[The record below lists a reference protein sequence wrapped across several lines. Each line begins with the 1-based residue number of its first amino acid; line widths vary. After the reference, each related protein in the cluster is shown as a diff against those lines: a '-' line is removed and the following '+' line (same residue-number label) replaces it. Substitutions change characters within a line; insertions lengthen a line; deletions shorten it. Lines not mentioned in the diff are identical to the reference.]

1 MPAEALRT
9 LPLLALGFR
18 PFFLSAALSAT
29 LLMLLWLGILQAF
42 LPAPEG
48 YGAIGWHAHE
58 MLFGYTC
65 AVIAG
70 FLLTATRNWSGVET
84 AKGMPLLGLVLLWLS
99 GRILPFIPM
108 RPEWLVS
115 GIDLAFL
122 PLLGAALIKPL
133 FADKITHN
141 RMILVLLAVMT
152 LANGLFHGA
161 QLKLLDPALAWKGLY
176 LMLDSVL
183 LLILMIAGRIMPFF
197 TEAAIPGAACK
208 RVALA
213 ERGTVYLLF
222 ALLISDLAGSPLL
235 TGSTALL
242 LGILQAVRLAGWFH
256 PRVLR
261 IPILLVLHAGYGFL
275 VIALLVR
282 ALAAAGLLSFSIAIH
297 VYTVG
302 GIGLIT
308 LGMMARVALGHTG
321 RPMRAAKPMI
331 LAFFLIVLA
340 VPFRTFLPVLIP
352 SRHELWINI
361 SGGLWVVAFAS
372 YFIIYLPILCRKRI
386 DGNPG

>member
-1 MPAEALRT
+1 MAAKTVLFN
-9 LPLLALGFR
+9 PLFSLGFR
-18 PFFLSAALSAT
+18 PFFLSAALSAV
-29 LLMLLWLGILQAF
+29 LLMLLWLGILQAL

-48 YGAIGWHAHE
+48 YGTIGWHAHE

-70 FLLTATRNWSGVET
+70 FLLTAVRNWSGVET
-84 AKGMPLLGLVLLWLS
+84 AKGMPLLGLVLLWLA
-99 GRILPFIPM
+99 GRILPFVPAL
-108 RPEWLVS
+108 PGWLVS
-115 GIDLAFL
+115 SIDLAFL

-133 FADKITHN
+133 FADKNTHN
-141 RMILVLLAVMT
+141 RMILVLLAAMT
-152 LANGLFHGA
+152 LANSLFHGA
-161 QLKLLDPALAWKGLY
+161 RLQLLDPVLAWKGLY

-197 TEAAIPGAACK
+197 TEAALPGISCK
-208 RVALA
+208 PSILA

-222 ALLISDLAGSPLL
+222 VLLGGDLAGSPLL
-235 TGSTALL
+235 TGSAALL
-242 LGILQAVRLAGWFH
+242 LGILQIRRLAGWFH
-256 PRVLR
+256 PQVLG
-261 IPILLVLHAGYGFL
+261 IPILLVLHTGYGFL
-275 VIALLVR
+275 TIALLVR
-282 ALAAAGLLSFSIAIH
+282 ALAAAGLVSSSSAIH

-302 GIGLIT
+302 GIGLLT

-340 VPFRTFLPVLIP
+340 VPFRALLPVLFP

-361 SGGLWVVAFAS
+361 SGGLWVAAFAS
-372 YFIIYLPILCRKRI
+372 YFVIYLPILCHKRI